1 VFAIANSCDA
11 LREGDFYDL
20 TYCNYN
26 NPEYNIHRTFSFIRH
41 SRHDL
46 VLVVANFQG
55 EDQQIAVNVPQ
66 EAWDYVGIV
75 PGRRRHVENLLTGE
89 WDFGVFST
97 TEPVRVKV
105 PAYDAVV
112 LRIKG
117 K

>member
-1 VFAIANSCDA
+1 M
-11 LREGDFYDL
+11 
-20 TYCNYN
+20 
-26 NPEYNIHRTFSFIRH
+26 
-41 SRHDL
+41 
-46 VLVVANFQG
+46 LVVANFQG